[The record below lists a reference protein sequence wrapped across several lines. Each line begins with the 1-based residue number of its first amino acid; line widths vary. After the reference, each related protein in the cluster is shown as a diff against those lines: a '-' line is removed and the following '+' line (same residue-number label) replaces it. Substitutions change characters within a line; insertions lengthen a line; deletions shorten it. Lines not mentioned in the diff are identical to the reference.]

1 MHEFAVILISFAL
14 IPLLSRKKVPIG
26 LAICICALVM
36 AILAGLGPADMLM
49 VVTGT
54 VLVPAKLKQLVIV
67 SEISIIGVLLKQ
79 YKIMDKVLEHLLRLI
94 HSRRLVLMAVPALI
108 GMLSV
113 PGGAIM
119 SVPLIDEL
127 GESANISKTHRAII
141 NLVYRHIAMNL
152 MPYATGFL
160 LVLALVPQVNLYHLV
175 GLNLIFVIQYVLAGY
190 FFYIRPVLENG
201 EPRGKFEWSHL
212 WQLLK
217 YTTPIT
223 IAILLNLFW
232 GVPFYIGML
241 ANLLALYLLHPTK
254 RFLADAARAFNFHVL
269 YALIGVYL
277 IQGIVSRMSVLTA
290 SLASILSSPET
301 VLVGIVGISFFF
313 GITTGFQPTALGII
327 LPILAGLPLSVN
339 RLLLF
344 THFTFTWAFIA
355 YFFSPLHLC
364 QLFTCT
370 FLGVKTSDLYK
381 AYWKYFLTLIAIMI
395 ANYFI
400 LSAFFR

>member
-1 MHEFAVILISFAL
+1 MHEFAAILISFAL
-14 IPLLSRKKVPIG
+14 IPLLSRKKVTIG
-26 LAICICALVM
+26 IAICVCALVM
-36 AILAGLGPADMLM
+36 AILAGLGPAEMLL
-49 VVTGT
+49 VVTDH

-67 SEISIIGVLLKQ
+67 SEISIIGVLLKR
-79 YKIMDKVLEHLLRLI
+79 YKIMDQVLDHLLKLI
-94 HSRRLVLMAVPALI
+94 YSRRLVLMAVPALI

-119 SVPLIDEL
+119 SAPMIDEL

-141 NLVYRHIAMNL
+141 NLIYRHIAMNL
-152 MPYATGFL
+152 MPYTTGFL
-160 LVLALVPQVNLYHLV
+160 LVLALAPQVNLYHLV
-175 GLNLIFVIQYVLAGY
+175 GLNLLFMTQYVLAGY
-190 FFYIRPVLENG
+190 FFYIRPIPEKKG
-201 EPRGKFEWSHL
+201 HEGKFAWSHL

-223 IAILLNLFW
+223 IAILLNLIW

-241 ANLLALYLLHPTK
+241 VNLLALYLLHPTK
-254 RFLADAARAFNFHVL
+254 HFLADAARSFNFHVL

-277 IQGIVSRMSVLTA
+277 IQGIVSRMSMLTA
-290 SLASILSSPET
+290 SLTAILSNPET

-313 GITTGFQPTALGII
+313 GTITGFQPTALGII
-327 LPILAGLPLSVN
+327 LPILAVLPLSLN

-344 THFTFTWAFIA
+344 CHFTFAWAFIG

-370 FLGVKTSDLYK
+370 FMGVKTSDLYK
-381 AYWKYFLTLIAIMI
+381 AYWKFFLALIATQIV
-395 ANYFI
+395 NYFI
-400 LSAFFR
+400 LSAIFR